1 MMDCERLSFE
11 ALDIS
16 LSEPEIRRSN
26 GSAEWEE
33 EENGL
38 AVGLEACLV
47 TVGEVGLDDG
57 LEGDLDEVVYCSF
70 APLTLGSG
78 DLARSMSENRLALG
92 GLVLVKDRV
101 VEDVLEFEGRTP
113 TEAGAGTEAAAAL
126 VSGAD
131 ACTCGDE
138 GAFTNLP
145 SWSESDSDLDSE
157 SESDGS
163 GRSLS

>member
-1 MMDCERLSFE
+1 
-11 ALDIS
+11 
-16 LSEPEIRRSN
+16 
-26 GSAEWEE
+26 
-33 EENGL
+33 
-38 AVGLEACLV
+38 VGLEACLV

-57 LEGDLDEVVYCSF
+57 LEGDLDAFVNCSF

-92 GLVLVKDRV
+92 GLVFVKDRV
-101 VEDVLEFEGRTP
+101 GANVLEFEGRAP
-113 TEAGAGTEAAAAL
+113 TGAGAGTKAAAAPA
-126 VSGAD
+126 SGAD

-138 GAFTNLP
+138 GAFTNLS